1 MEENSRLLV
10 NVLDGTDGVRKN
22 TSLLL
27 VVAAFGCF
35 AISVWGMS
43 PGWLTTDS
51 LSHYVDAKQG
61 VYRDMSPILLTW
73 LWNKLLVF
81 SDGPLPMLVLQLL
94 AYWGGFYFLSEAART
109 RVGPAAPLILLCG
122 FWPGIFEQ
130 VGFIWKDIIFGT
142 MMLLAWSML
151 VAAYFQQRYLR
162 TWEKVVLVAAL
173 IISVGVKQNG
183 ITAVPFVFGAWFY
196 LEGKFR
202 KSFIRISAAAVAAT
216 VAVTAF
222 SIVLT
227 MPSKIVRQGNLI
239 WQYTQIYDLLAI
251 SVAENTVFLPKHI
264 TDQRTGQLSELRKYY
279 WPGGMNSF
287 FFHKGGTLGSTDPVE
302 IDALRKAWLSAVI
315 AYPKD
320 YLAHRWDNLSVMLR
334 LGAYTPAWVGEPG
347 IWENSYIP
355 PFKET
360 TLSEALG
367 ATLKTMPWAYLPWMY
382 VVLAGVS
389 FLFSMLFAKNR
400 AIPLLLFAS
409 SAAFFAPHFFVLPAA
424 DYRYLY
430 FCYLMAM
437 VAAVIALIDFV
448 SRLKRP
454 SPTGASY

>member
-10 NVLDGTDGVRKN
+10 SDIGGAGGVQKN

-27 VVAAFGCF
+27 IAIAFGFF
-35 AISVWGMS
+35 ALSVWGMA

-109 RVGPAAPLILLCG
+109 RIGPAAPLILLCG
-122 FWPGIFEQ
+122 LWPGVFEQ

-142 MMLLAWSML
+142 MMLLAWSIL
-151 VAAYFQQRYLR
+151 VAAYFQQRCLR
-162 TWEKVVLVAAL
+162 TWEKVALVVAL

-183 ITAVPFVFGAWFY
+183 ITSVPFVFGAWFY
-196 LEGKFR
+196 LEGKFK
-202 KSFIRISAAAVAAT
+202 KSFVRISAAAVAAT

-222 SIVLT
+222 SMALT

-239 WQYTQIYDLLAI
+239 WQYTQIYDVLAI
-251 SVAENTVFLPKHI
+251 SIAENTVLLPKHI
-264 TDQRTGQLSELRKYY
+264 TDQRTDQLSELRKYY

-287 FFHKGGTLGSTDPVE
+287 FFQKGGTLGSTDPTE
-302 IDALRKAWLSAVI
+302 IDELRKAWISAVT

-347 IWENSYIP
+347 IWENPFIP

-360 TLSEALG
+360 ALSEALG
-367 ATLKTMPWAYLPWMY
+367 TTLKTMPWAYLPWIY
-382 VVLAGVS
+382 IVLAGVS
-389 FLFSMLFAKNR
+389 FFFSMVFAQKR

-409 SAAFFAPHFFVLPAA
+409 SGAFFAPHFFVLPAA

-430 FCYLMAM
+430 FCYLMAI
-437 VAAVIALIDFV
+437 VAVVVALIDFI
-448 SRLKRP
+448 SRMRSP
-454 SPTGASY
+454 SSAGAGF